1 MGDTMI
7 IAVIKGKK
15 LSAKE
20 QAAVSR
26 RIKKALA
33 GKSEVVGQDGE
44 TCVGV
49 SVANVGV
56 SYCR

>member
-20 QAAVSR
+20 QAAVSK
-26 RIKKALA
+26 RIKQALA

-44 TCVGV
+44 TCIGV
-49 SVANVGV
+49 SLAPVTV
-56 SYCR
+56 SYCK